1 MLAGGHVEREFKR
14 GVLLAMAAAAL
25 LVRGASA
32 NAKDPIVDRA
42 APDFKATS
50 FDGKKLSLADYKGQV
65 LILNFW
71 ATWCAPC
78 KEELPLLDKYF
89 RIDEQAGLRVLA
101 VTTEDSVPMYQL
113 KPLSK
118 TLSITLARQFRGDYG
133 PMKAVPTNFIIDR
146 GGVLRYAKAGAL
158 TLDDLNTLLVP
169 LLRETEPQKSD

>member
-1 MLAGGHVEREFKR
+1 VERDFRR
-14 GVLLAMAAAAL
+14 GILLAIAAAGLWGVPAI
-25 LVRGASA
+25 
-32 NAKDPIVDRA
+32 AKDPIIDKA

-50 FDGKKLSLADYKGQV
+50 FDGQKLSLADYKGQV

-78 KEELPLLDKYF
+78 KEELPLLDTYF
-89 RIDEQAGLRVLA
+89 RIDEKAGLRVLA
-101 VTTEDSVPMYQL
+101 VTTEDSLPLYKL

-118 TLSITLARQFRGDYG
+118 KVSITMARQFRGDYG

-146 GGVLRYAKAGAL
+146 AGVLRYAKAGAL

-169 LLRETEPQKSD
+169 LLREPEPQKDD

>member
-1 MLAGGHVEREFKR
+1 VEFKR
-14 GVLLAMAAAAL
+14 GVLPATAAAAL
-25 LVRGASA
+25 LIWGAAA
-32 NAKDPIVDRA
+32 NAKDPIVDKA

-89 RIDEQAGLRVLA
+89 QIDEKAGLRVLA
-101 VTTEDSVPMYQL
+101 VTTENSVPLYQL
-113 KPLSK
+113 KPLSQK
-118 TLSITLARQFRGDYG
+118 LAITMARQFRGDYG

-146 GGVLRYAKAGAL
+146 AGVLRYAKAGAL